1 MRPQP
6 KAPDDKSHP
15 GVCRGSPESVPSP
28 RIFPLFYPRRPGLAF
43 AELCSTVP
51 LEQAPPTLCPPRP
64 QALCPRAGLQPSP
77 AHFQALSSGITGA
90 VWPVSLW
97 SEPLSRPPRKQPGS
111 TPRQQLQG
119 TGQQGAQMDTGKR
132 EALLPGQPHPPRARE
147 GGPHRCHWPAGRAGG
162 RPCPPPMEQ
171 PDMLPVCRGCPTPS
185 ARPSVSQGL
194 AKSFRRRLC
203 NSRRGKQ
210 MREKKEWGREDKK
223 N

>member
-1 MRPQP
+1 MT
-6 KAPDDKSHP
+6 KATLGST
-15 GVCRGSPESVPSP
+15 GVLLSQSLHPESFPSSTQGAQAWPSQSFVLLSHASRLHLPSAHPAP
-28 RIFPLFYPRRPGLAF
+28 RL
-43 AELCSTVP
+43 S
-51 LEQAPPTLCPPRP
+51 APW
-64 QALCPRAGLQPSP
+64 AGLQPSP
-77 AHFQALSSGITGA
+77 ARFQALSSGITGA

-119 TGQQGAQMDTGKR
+119 TGQRGAQMDTGKQ

-162 RPCPPPMEQ
+162 RPCPPPMEK